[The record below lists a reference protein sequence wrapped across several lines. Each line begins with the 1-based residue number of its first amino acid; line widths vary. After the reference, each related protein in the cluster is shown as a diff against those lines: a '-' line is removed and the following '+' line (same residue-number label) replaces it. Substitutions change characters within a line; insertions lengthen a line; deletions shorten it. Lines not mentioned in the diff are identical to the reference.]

1 MKRQPYTPAPCPICG
16 VWCEVME
23 TRKRK
28 DGTIARRIECANLH
42 RRTEYTPPKHTEGDT
57 C

>member
-16 VWCEVME
+16 VWSEVME

-42 RRTEYTPPKHTEGDT
+42 RRTEYTPPKQTEGTT